1 MKANVPRELTFGL
14 HPTSHGFGWVAFS
27 SPLTIYDFG
36 TCESRSEKN
45 ATCLRRLERL
55 LVRLEPHTLVLEAYE
70 GPAVNRSKRVVRL
83 CKAVI
88 ALAQSRRVDVAVYTR
103 EQVRGAFGAVG
114 AMTRQ
119 EIAESIARSY
129 DVLRHKLPRPRQPW
143 DGPQRR
149 MALFDAAAV
158 AIAHF
163 QTSSTELISR
173 IERP

>member
-1 MKANVPRELTFGL
+1 MKAPVPGELTFGF

-55 LVRLEPHTLVLEAYE
+55 LLRLEPHTLVMEVYE
-70 GPAVNRSKRVVRL
+70 EPLVRRSERVVRL

-88 ALAQSRRVDVAVYTR
+88 VLAQSRGMDVAIYSR
-103 EQVRGAFGAVG
+103 DQVRGAFGAVG

-119 EIAESIARSY
+119 EIAEAVARSFE
-129 DVLRHKLPRPRQPW
+129 VLRHKLPSARRAW
-143 DGPQRR
+143 EGPPRR
-149 MALFDAAAV
+149 MAIFDASAAV
-158 AIAHF
+158 LTHF
-163 QTSSTELISR
+163 QLGFSTLLVSD
-173 IERP
+173 